1 MGPFKCN
8 NLSTKRLLLILTI
21 IVIMTLFRVNYFI
34 SINCTQLV
42 PSGVVVRKVGGLGN
56 QLFVYACM
64 YAFAKKSR
72 VPLYLE
78 MPSSARCKYAFSVF
92 ECLII

>member
-78 MPSSARCKYAFSVF
+78 MPDSSNIVDTQVSVVAFN
-92 ECLII
+92 L